1 VRLIDCYVEFLIG
14 MQRRF
19 AAGADMQGIM
29 YDTLRAEVVSKLKAC
44 ERQAQQLDLPAQ
56 TLEAARFA
64 VIAYLDELILVS
76 PWTDKPRWQQLTL
89 QREMFHTTNAGAEF
103 YTRLGTLG
111 EDDAAHAAREVFY
124 LCLALGFRGKYF
136 GDARF
141 SEFTEVKRANLR
153 MLLPDSQGLDLKAVT
168 LFPEA
173 YGPANTA
180 HKGLSGRWNIL
191 PWVFGAPVAALVIL
205 FIVYHDSIAAALSG
219 IQALVK

>member
-1 VRLIDCYVEFLIG
+1 MRLIDCYVEFLIG

-19 AAGADMQGIM
+19 AAGADLQGIA
-29 YDTLRAEVVSKLKAC
+29 YDALRTEVVSKLKTC
-44 ERQAQQLDLPAQ
+44 ERQAQQLELPAP

-64 VIAYLDELILVS
+64 VAAYLDELILVS
-76 PWTDKPRWQQLTL
+76 QWTDKPRWQQLTL
-89 QREMFHTTNAGAEF
+89 QRELFHTTNAGAEF
-103 YTRLGTLG
+103 YARLSALG
-111 EDDAAHAAREVFY
+111 EDDDARAAREVFY

-153 MLLPDSQGLDLKAVT
+153 LLLPDSQGLDLKAVT
-168 LFPEA
+168 LFPDA

-191 PWVFGAPVAALVIL
+191 PLVFGGPVVALVIL
-205 FIVYHDSIAAALSG
+205 FILYHDHIAAALNG
-219 IQALVK
+219 IQALLR